1 MIDPERM
8 TSLLMV
14 VAAGAVAVPLECG
27 LYPKALEMAER
38 GYVSYFHAGGLN
50 SRVINAGYPLDQRYE
65 MGFANPVQAVAG
77 YDDAHV
83 VWRAFKASLVH
94 RRQTDA
100 SGAG

>member
-38 GYVSYFHAGGLN
+38 GHVSHFHAGGLN
-50 SRVINAGYPLDQRYE
+50 SRVINAG
-65 MGFANPVQAVAG
+65 
-77 YDDAHV
+77 
-83 VWRAFKASLVH
+83 
-94 RRQTDA
+94 
-100 SGAG
+100 